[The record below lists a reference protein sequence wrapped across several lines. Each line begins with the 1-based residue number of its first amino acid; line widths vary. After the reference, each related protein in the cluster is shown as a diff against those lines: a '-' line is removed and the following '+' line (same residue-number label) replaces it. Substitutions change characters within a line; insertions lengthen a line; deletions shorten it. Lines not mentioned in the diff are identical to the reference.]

1 MIDRSEE
8 ITTHFEPL
16 PCNAI
21 VYRALMK
28 KRWID
33 EDTEEVLADAFLL
46 RKDRGEI
53 GVSVNPATTCS
64 PQACANKF
72 KRCTAVASLHVGKV
86 RDLGLD
92 VIQNR
97 SDHAHIIGL
106 PYPEDN
112 EAEWEKLAD
121 LLANQSRII
130 RI

>member
-1 MIDRSEE
+1 MRDRSEE
-8 ITTHFEPL
+8 ITTQFEPL
-16 PCNAI
+16 SCHTI

-33 EDTEEVLADAFLL
+33 EGTGEILADAFFL

-53 GVSVNPATTCS
+53 GVSVNPAITCS
-64 PQACANKF
+64 PQDCANRF
-72 KRCTAVASLHVGKV
+72 KRCNSVASLHVGKI

-92 VIQNR
+92 VIQNTHN
-97 SDHAHIIGL
+97 HAHITGL

-112 EAEWEKLAD
+112 EAEWERLAD
-121 LLANQSRII
+121 LLAKQSRII